1 MKLKKKLLTAAVC
14 LALSTGHT
22 LAMPTGGQI
31 VTGDDNISGFV
42 PNPESGATITFG
54 GNGVINWDA
63 FNIGANESLTFDVV
77 RDALAFNYVSGADIS
92 TILGHLTQSGEG
104 GMLLCNPNGIVVGN
118 GAVINANDFTM
129 MTMKLT
135 DDQLKNVFT
144 DGGSDILL
152 TAGKGKDGNP
162 ALIDIQSGANFNITD
177 KINLYGGRVAIAD
190 GVVISSEPDEINGG
204 IKNDDI
210 HIFAGN
216 EMQIENGEGGPD
228 LIKFNADKNN
238 TINVGKV
245 DLTANDNVSLIGG
258 SVSLDGTN
266 VSTKT
271 FDAHA
276 MSGLEHQSNS
286 IGIDGTY
293 TIDNVLSIN
302 NANISEEIVD
312 NYSTGA
318 AGGEITGGAVN
329 ISNSVIGSD
338 LEKGGMYIG
347 AMAADGAL
355 KISNSNMAMGE
366 MTLVALNRADK
377 VYVNEYTDGNDI
389 EITNSTI
396 AVGNSFDAHG
406 SSITLSDNSKL
417 SAKYGMLWAAS
428 NEQENAGKIDYHASA
443 SNEVSISNSELSFNS
458 GFAGDDAKY
467 NVNKLSVRGGK
478 ISVSNS
484 EITNTGAIS
493 LKSYNDENKGNITIS
508 NSDISVTGENNSGEY
523 EDMAVWSQGNIIIKD
538 SQLNSN
544 GHASVIATDNI
555 DNYLTYG
562 ADNKIA
568 ISGSSIT
575 APGKMRIYGSS
586 IDIMNGSSVESGND
600 LSIEAK
606 AEEIKGGTEDK
617 IEYVTKANA
626 DNILNVTADSKIKS
640 HGIGG
645 GTLEVIAGRAT
656 ISGHLYN
663 SKTEEEPFA
672 YDNAAGKI
680 TILADSSAVPD
691 PEPALP
697 ETPDVPVNPDVPV
710 TPDVPVEPIED
721 IDKITEDTP
730 VEKVVEIV
738 QKQVNTPAQANMAI
752 SQVVA
757 LNISNE
763 KKSDIVRTI
772 IENVEVSAE
781 ADTHVQNMSAAV
793 QNENSTAGVQA
804 GAATFTN
811 EVAGTDMVAD
821 VTVDGAE
828 V

>member
-14 LALSTGHT
+14 LALSTGHA

-31 VTGDDNISGFV
+31 MTGDKISGFV

-77 RDALAFNYVSGADIS
+77 KDALAFNYVSGADIS
-92 TILGHLTQSGEG
+92 TILGHLTQSGDG

-162 ALIDIQSGANFNITD
+162 ALIDIQSGANFEITD

-190 GVVISSEPDEINGG
+190 GVVISSEPDTQNGG

-228 LIKFNADKNN
+228 LIKFSADKNN

-258 SVSLDGTN
+258 SVSLDGTS

-276 MSGLEHQSNS
+276 MSGLEYKNYSTEGVYNK
-286 IGIDGTY
+286 
-293 TIDNVLSIN
+293 DNVVSVN
-302 NANISEEIVD
+302 NANIREVIAD
-312 NYSTGA
+312 KSTGA

-338 LEKGGMYIG
+338 SENGGMYIG
-347 AMAADGAL
+347 AMADGGAL
-355 KISNSNMAMGE
+355 KIDGSNMKMGAL
-366 MTLVALNRADK
+366 TLVALDSSKPSDK
-377 VYVNEYTDGNDI
+377 SIVNKYTVGNDI
-389 EITNSTI
+389 QITNSSI
-396 AVGNSFDAHG
+396 DVGSQFDAHG
-406 SSITLSDNSKL
+406 RRVIVADDSEID
-417 SAKYGMLWAAS
+417 ARYGMLWAAS
-428 NEQENAGKIDYHASA
+428 EEIYDEETNSIDYITDSDNEVKID
-443 SNEVSISNSELSFNS
+443 NSKLAFDCMLSEDEEKFER
-458 GFAGDDAKY
+458 
-467 NVNKLSVRGGK
+467 NKLSIRGDK
-478 ISVSNS
+478 ISVIDS
-484 EITNTGAIS
+484 EITNTGHIS
-493 LKSYNDENKGNITIS
+493 LKAYSGENKGNITVS
-508 NSDISVTGENNSGEY
+508 NSGIKVDVKGGKIEGIENLSLKSN
-523 EDMAVWSQGNIIIKD
+523 GNIIIKD
-538 SQLNSN
+538 STLTSN
-544 GHASVIATDNI
+544 DYASIIASADMDN
-555 DNYLTYG
+555 NNTYT
-562 ADNKIA
+562 ADNKIS

-586 IDIMNGSSVESGND
+586 IDIMNGAEIVAND
-600 LSIEAK
+600 NLSIEAK
-606 AEEIKGGTEDK
+606 SKDVYDGNNFVKTE
-617 IEYVTKANA
+617 ASA
-626 DNILNVTADSKIKS
+626 DNILNVTTDSKIKS
-640 HGIGG
+640 VDGDVKL
-645 GTLEVIAGRAT
+645 TAGRAT
-656 ISGHLYN
+656 IAGHLYKN
-663 SKTEEEPFA
+663 KTVEEPFEYEKA
-672 YDNAAGKI
+672 VGTI
-680 TILADSSAVPD
+680 TILADSSSVPD
-691 PEPALP
+691 SEPVLP
-697 ETPDVPVNPDVPV
+697 EIPDVPV
-710 TPDVPVEPIED
+710 TPDVPVAPIEGL
-721 IDKITEDTP
+721 DKITEDTP
-730 VEKVVEIV
+730 MDKVAEVI
-738 QKQVNTPAQANMAI
+738 QKQVNTLDQADKAI
-752 SQVVA
+752 SQVVK

-763 KKSDIVRTI
+763 KKAEVVRTI

-793 QNENSTAGVQA
+793 QNEDSVATVSAETASVGNETAGA
-804 GAATFTN
+804 
-811 EVAGTDMVAD
+811 DMSAD
-821 VTVDGAE
+821 VTVDGTDVQE
-828 V
+828 

>member
-14 LALSTGHT
+14 LALSTGHA

-31 VTGDDNISGFV
+31 MTGDKISGFV

-77 RDALAFNYVSGADIS
+77 HNALAFNYVSGADIS

-135 DDQLKNVFT
+135 DDQLKNVFK
-144 DGGSDILL
+144 DGGSNILL
-152 TAGKGKDGNP
+152 NAGKGKDGNP
-162 ALIDIQSGANFNITD
+162 ALIDIQSGANFEITD

-190 GVVISSEPDEINGG
+190 GVVISSEPDTQNGG

-228 LIKFNADKNN
+228 LIKFSADKNN

-245 DLTANDNVSLIGG
+245 DLTANDNVSFIGG
-258 SVSLDGTN
+258 SVSLDGTK

-276 MSGLEHQSNS
+276 VSGLEHQTPD
-286 IGIDGTY
+286 IAVDGIQNT
-293 TIDNVLSIN
+293 DNVVSIS
-302 NANISEEIVD
+302 NATIKTVNAD
-312 NYSTGA
+312 QYSTGVCDA
-318 AGGEITGGAVN
+318 DITGGVVNVSKSAISSDVDGGGIYIGALAVGGALNISDSNITASEYLTVTALNGEKPSYNYTKGNDVVIKNSVIDAGNTFEAYGYSIDVSDKSNIRAKNGRLWAASDEIFNDIYDGKYYALTDNTVN
-329 ISNSVIGSD
+329 ISNSK
-338 LEKGGMYIG
+338 L
-347 AMAADGAL
+347 
-355 KISNSNMAMGE
+355 
-366 MTLVALNRADK
+366 
-377 VYVNEYTDGNDI
+377 
-389 EITNSTI
+389 
-396 AVGNSFDAHG
+396 SFD
-406 SSITLSDNSKL
+406 SSSVEEGN
-417 SAKYGMLWAAS
+417 Y
-428 NEQENAGKIDYHASA
+428 
-443 SNEVSISNSELSFNS
+443 
-458 GFAGDDAKY
+458 Y
-467 NVNKLSVRGGK
+467 NVHGLSVRGGK
-478 ISVSNS
+478 ISVNNS

-508 NSDISVTGENNSGEY
+508 NSNISVTGKDVVDQDGGYENI
-523 EDMAVWSQGNIIIKD
+523 AIWSQGGIVLKD
-538 SQLNSN
+538 SMIHSN
-544 GHASVIATDNI
+544 DFASVIATENI
-555 DNYLTYG
+555 DDYLTYG

-586 IDIMNGSSVESGND
+586 IDIMNGSAVESGND

-606 AEEIKGGTEDK
+606 QSEAKDGTGTM
-617 IEYVTKANA
+617 YANA

-640 HGIGG
+640 HGVGG

-656 ISGHLYN
+656 IAGHLYN
-663 SKTEEEPFA
+663 TKTEEKPFE
-672 YDNAAGKI
+672 YDKAVGTI
-680 TILADSSAVPD
+680 TILADSSSVPD
-691 PEPALP
+691 PEPTLP
-697 ETPDVPVNPDVPV
+697 EIPDVPAA
-710 TPDVPVEPIED
+710 PIEGL
-721 IDKITEDTP
+721 DKITEDTP
-730 VEKVVEIV
+730 MDEVAEII
-738 QKQVNTPAQANMAI
+738 QKQVNTPDQANRAI
-752 SQVVA
+752 SQVVK

-763 KKSDIVRTI
+763 KKAEVVRTI

-793 QNENSTAGVQA
+793 QNEDSVATVSAETASVGNETAGA
-804 GAATFTN
+804 
-811 EVAGTDMVAD
+811 DMSAD
-821 VTVDGAE
+821 VTVDGTDVQE
-828 V
+828 

>member
-14 LALSTGHT
+14 LALSTGHA
-22 LAMPTGGQI
+22 LAMPTDGQI
-31 VTGDDNISGFV
+31 VTGGDNISGFV

-77 RDALAFNYVSGADIS
+77 HNALAFNYVSGADIS

-152 TAGKGKDGNP
+152 NAGKGKDGNP
-162 ALIDIQSGANFNITD
+162 ALIDIQSGANFKITD

-190 GVVISSEPDEINGG
+190 GVVISSEPDTQNGG

-216 EMQIENGEGGPD
+216 EMQIKNGEGGPD
-228 LIKFNADKNN
+228 LIKFSADKNN

-258 SVSLDGTN
+258 SVSLDGTS

-276 MSGLEHQSNS
+276 MSGLEYRNNS
-286 IGIDGTY
+286 KEGVCNK
-293 TIDNVLSIN
+293 DNVVSVN
-302 NANISEEIVD
+302 NANIREVIAD
-312 NYSTGA
+312 KSTGA
-318 AGGEITGGAVN
+318 ASGEITGGAVN

-338 LEKGGMYIG
+338 SENGGMFIG
-347 AMAADGAL
+347 ALADGGAL
-355 KISNSNMAMGE
+355 KIDDSDMDMDNL
-366 MTLVALNRADK
+366 TLVALDGAKPSNH
-377 VYVNEYTDGNDI
+377 YTKGNNI
-389 EITNSTI
+389 EIRNSFLN
-396 AVGNSFDAHG
+396 VGNSFDAHG
-406 SSITLSDNSKL
+406 YRIDISDKSNI

-428 NEQENAGKIDYHASA
+428 DETYNESTGNMDYHAFA
-443 SNEVSISNSELSFNS
+443 DNGVNISNSKLAFYSS
-458 GFAGDDAKY
+458 FAGDDAKY
-467 NVNKLSVRGGK
+467 DVNKLSIRGGK
-478 ISVSNS
+478 ISVNNS
-484 EITNTGAIS
+484 EITNTGAIF

-508 NSDISVTGENNSGEY
+508 NSNISVTGEDVVDQDGGY
-523 EDMAVWSQGNIIIKD
+523 ENIAIWSQGGIVLKD
-538 SQLNSN
+538 SAIHSN
-544 GHASVIATDNI
+544 DFASVIATENS

-575 APGKMRIYGSS
+575 APGKMCIYGSS
-586 IDIMNGSSVESGND
+586 IDIMNGSAVESGNH
-600 LSIEAK
+600 LTIEAK
-606 AEEIKGGTEDK
+606 AEEIKGGTENN
-617 IEYVTKANA
+617 IEYVTKANE
-626 DNILNVTADSKIKS
+626 DNILNVSADSKLKS
-640 HGIGG
+640 DDSVD
-645 GTLEVIAGRAT
+645 LLAGRAT
-656 ISGHLYN
+656 IAGHLYN
-663 SKTEEEPFA
+663 TKTEEEPFE
-672 YDNAAGKI
+672 YDKAVGTI
-680 TILADSSAVPD
+680 TILADSSSVPD
-691 PEPALP
+691 SEPVLP
-697 ETPDVPVNPDVPV
+697 EIPDVPVA
-710 TPDVPVEPIED
+710 PIEGL
-721 IDKITEDTP
+721 DKITEDTP
-730 VEKVVEIV
+730 MDEVAEII
-738 QKQVNTPAQANMAI
+738 QKQVNTPAQADKAI
-752 SQVVA
+752 SQVVE

-763 KKSDIVRTI
+763 KKAEVVRTI

-793 QNENSTAGVQA
+793 QNEDSVATVSAETASVGNETAGA
-804 GAATFTN
+804 
-811 EVAGTDMVAD
+811 DMSAD
-821 VTVDGAE
+821 VTVDGTDVQE
-828 V
+828 

>member
-1 MKLKKKLLTAAVC
+1 MKLKKKLLTAAIC
-14 LALSTGHT
+14 LALSTGHA

-31 VTGDDNISGFV
+31 VTGDKISGFV

-77 RDALAFNYVSGADIS
+77 HNALAFNYVSGADIS

-162 ALIDIQSGANFNITD
+162 ALIDIQSGANFKITD

-190 GVVISSEPDEINGG
+190 GVVISSEPDTQNGG

-228 LIKFNADKNN
+228 LIKFSADKNN

-258 SVSLDGTN
+258 SITMDGTS

-276 MSGLEHQSNS
+276 MSGLEYRNYSKEGVYNK
-286 IGIDGTY
+286 
-293 TIDNVLSIN
+293 DNVVSVN
-302 NANISEEIVD
+302 NANIREVIAD
-312 NYSTGA
+312 KSTGA
-318 AGGEITGGAVN
+318 ASGEITGGAVN

-338 LEKGGMYIG
+338 SENGGMYIG
-347 AMAADGAL
+347 AMADGGAL
-355 KISNSNMAMGE
+355 KIDDSDMDMDNL
-366 MTLVALNRADK
+366 TLVALDGAKPSNH
-377 VYVNEYTDGNDI
+377 YTKGNNI
-389 EITNSTI
+389 EIRNSFLN
-396 AVGNSFDAHG
+396 VGNSFDAHG
-406 SSITLSDNSKL
+406 YRIDISDKSNI

-428 NEQENAGKIDYHASA
+428 DETYNESTGNMDYHAFA
-443 SNEVSISNSELSFNS
+443 DNEVNISNSKLTFDSF
-458 GFAGDDAKY
+458 FAGDDAKY

-478 ISVSNS
+478 ISVNNS
-484 EITNTGAIS
+484 EITNTGAIF

-508 NSDISVTGENNSGEY
+508 NSNISVTGEDVVDQDGGY
-523 EDMAVWSQGNIIIKD
+523 ENIAIWSQGGIVLKD
-538 SQLNSN
+538 SAIHSN
-544 GHASVIATDNI
+544 DFASVIATENS

-586 IDIMNGSSVESGND
+586 IDIMNGAEIVAND
-600 LSIEAK
+600 NLSIEAK
-606 AEEIKGGTEDK
+606 SKDVYDGNNFVKTE
-617 IEYVTKANA
+617 ASA
-626 DNILNVTADSKIKS
+626 DNILNVTTDSKIKS
-640 HGIGG
+640 VDGDVKL
-645 GTLEVIAGRAT
+645 TAGRAT
-656 ISGHLYN
+656 IAGHLYN
-663 SKTEEEPFA
+663 TKTEEEPFE
-672 YDNAAGKI
+672 YDKAVGTI
-680 TILADSSAVPD
+680 TILADSSSVPD
-691 PEPALP
+691 SEPVLP
-697 ETPDVPVNPDVPV
+697 EIPDVPVA
-710 TPDVPVEPIED
+710 PIEGL
-721 IDKITEDTP
+721 DKITEDTP
-730 VEKVVEIV
+730 MDEVAEII
-738 QKQVNTPAQANMAI
+738 QKQVNTPAQADKAI
-752 SQVVA
+752 SQVVE

-763 KKSDIVRTI
+763 KKAEVVRTI

-793 QNENSTAGVQA
+793 QNEDSVATVSAETASVGNETAGA
-804 GAATFTN
+804 
-811 EVAGTDMVAD
+811 DMSAD
-821 VTVDGAE
+821 VTVDGTDVQE
-828 V
+828 

>member
-14 LALSTGHT
+14 LALSTGHA
-22 LAMPTGGQI
+22 LAMPTGGSV
-31 VTGDDNISGFV
+31 VTGGENISGFNE
-42 PNPESGATITFG
+42 NPVSGDVINFA

-77 RDALAFNYVSGADIS
+77 RDALAFNYVSGGDIS

-104 GMLLCNPNGIVVGN
+104 GMLLCNPNGILVGN

-152 TAGKGKDGNP
+152 NAGKGKDGNP
-162 ALIDIQSGANFNITD
+162 ALIDIQSGANFKITD

-228 LIKFNADKNN
+228 LIKFSADKNN

-258 SVSLDGTN
+258 SVSLDGTS

-276 MSGLEHQSNS
+276 MSGLEQKTNS
-286 IGIDGTY
+286 IAVDGVYNT
-293 TIDNVLSIN
+293 DNVVSIS
-302 NANISEEIVD
+302 NATIKTVNED
-312 NYSTGA
+312 KYSTGA
-318 AGGEITGGAVN
+318 CDAYITGGVVNVSKSAISSDVNGGGIYIGALAVGGALNISDSNITASEYLTVTALNGEKPSYNYTKGNDVVIKNSVIDAGNTFEVYGYSIDVSDKSSIRAKNGRLWAASDEIFNDIYNGKYYALPENTVN
-329 ISNSVIGSD
+329 ISNSK
-338 LEKGGMYIG
+338 L
-347 AMAADGAL
+347 
-355 KISNSNMAMGE
+355 
-366 MTLVALNRADK
+366 
-377 VYVNEYTDGNDI
+377 
-389 EITNSTI
+389 
-396 AVGNSFDAHG
+396 SFD
-406 SSITLSDNSKL
+406 SSSVEEGTYYDVH
-417 SAKYGMLWAAS
+417 
-428 NEQENAGKIDYHASA
+428 D
-443 SNEVSISNSELSFNS
+443 VSI
-458 GFAGDDAKY
+458 
-467 NVNKLSVRGGK
+467 RGGK
-478 ISVSNS
+478 ISVNNS

-493 LKSYNDENKGNITIS
+493 LKAYNDENKGNITIS
-508 NSDISVTGENNSGEY
+508 NSNISVTGEDVVDQDGSY
-523 EDMAVWSQGNIIIKD
+523 ENIAIWSQGGIVLKD
-538 SQLNSN
+538 SMIHSN
-544 GHASVIATDNI
+544 DFASVIATENI
-555 DNYLTYG
+555 DDYLTYG

-586 IDIMNGSSVESGND
+586 IDIMNGSAVEAGND

-606 AEEIKGGTEDK
+606 AEEIKGGTADN

-626 DNILNVTADSKIKS
+626 DNILNVSADSKIKS
-640 HGIGG
+640 HGVGG
-645 GTLEVIAGRAT
+645 GTLDVIAGRAT
-656 ISGHLYN
+656 IAGHLYN
-663 SKTEEEPFA
+663 TKTEEEPFE
-672 YDNAAGKI
+672 YDKAVGTI
-680 TILADSSAVPD
+680 TILADSSSVPD
-691 PEPALP
+691 SEPVLP
-697 ETPDVPVNPDVPV
+697 EIPDVPV
-710 TPDVPVEPIED
+710 TPDVPVAPIEGL
-721 IDKITEDTP
+721 DKITEDTP
-730 VEKVVEIV
+730 MDEIAEV
-738 QKQVNTPAQANMAI
+738 IQKQINTPAQADKAI
-752 SQVVA
+752 SQVVE

-763 KKSDIVRTI
+763 KKAEVVRTI

-793 QNENSTAGVQA
+793 QNEDSVATVSAETASVGNETAGA
-804 GAATFTN
+804 
-811 EVAGTDMVAD
+811 DMSAD
-821 VTVDGAE
+821 VTVDGTDVQE
-828 V
+828 

>member
-14 LALSTGHT
+14 LALSTGHA
-22 LAMPTGGQI
+22 LAMPAGGQI
-31 VTGDDNISGFV
+31 VTGDNISGFV

-77 RDALAFNYVSGADIS
+77 KNALAFNYVSGADIS

-104 GMLLCNPNGIVVGN
+104 GMLLCNPNGIMVGN

-135 DDQLKNVFT
+135 DDQLKNVFKA
-144 DGGSDILL
+144 GGSDILM
-152 TAGKGKDGNP
+152 TAGKDKAGNP
-162 ALIDIQSGANFNITD
+162 ALIDIQSGANFKITD

-190 GVVISSEPDEINGG
+190 GVVISSEPDEFNGG

-228 LIKFNADKNN
+228 LIKFSADKNN

-245 DLTANDNVSLIGG
+245 DLTANDNVSFIGG
-258 SVSLDGTN
+258 SVSLDGTK

-276 MSGLEHQSNS
+276 VSGLEAESDS
-286 IGIDGTY
+286 IGTDGTY
-293 TIDNVLSIN
+293 TVDNVLSIN
-302 NANISEEIVD
+302 NANISEVIAD
-312 NYSTGA
+312 QYSTGA
-318 AGGEITGGAVN
+318 ASGEITGGAVN
-329 ISNSVIGSD
+329 INNSVIGSD
-338 LEKGGMYIG
+338 SEIGGMYIG
-347 AMAADGAL
+347 AMADDGAL
-355 KISNSNMAMGE
+355 KISDSDMAMGAL
-366 MTLVALNRADK
+366 TLVALDGAKPSNH
-377 VYVNEYTDGNDI
+377 YTQGNNI
-389 EITNSTI
+389 EIQNSSI
-396 AVGNSFDAHG
+396 DVGSSFDAHG
-406 SSITLSDNSKL
+406 YRIDISNKSNI

-428 NEQENAGKIDYHASA
+428 DETYNESTGNMDYHAFSA
-443 SNEVSISNSELSFNS
+443 NEVNISSSKLSFDS
-458 GFAGDDAKY
+458 SFAGEDAKY

-478 ISVSNS
+478 ISVSDS

-508 NSDISVTGENNSGEY
+508 NSDISVIGEDNPGYY
-523 EDMAVWSQGNIIIKD
+523 EDIAVWSQGNIIIKD
-538 SQLNSN
+538 SQLNST
-544 GHASVIATDNI
+544 GHASVISTENL

-586 IDIMNGSSVESGND
+586 IDIMNSSAVESGND

-606 AEEIKGGTEDK
+606 QSEAKDGTGTM
-617 IEYVTKANA
+617 YANA

-640 HGIGG
+640 HGVGG

-656 ISGHLYN
+656 IAGHLYN
-663 SKTEEEPFA
+663 TKTEEEPFE
-672 YDNAAGKI
+672 YDKAVGKI
-680 TILADSSAVPD
+680 TILADSSSVPD
-691 PEPALP
+691 PEPVLP
-697 ETPDVPVNPDVPV
+697 EIPDVPVA
-710 TPDVPVEPIED
+710 PIEGLD
-721 IDKITEDTP
+721 EITEDTP
-730 VEKVVEIV
+730 MDKVAEVI
-738 QKQVNTPAQANMAI
+738 QKQVNTPAQADKAI
-752 SQVVA
+752 SQVVE

-763 KKSDIVRTI
+763 KKAEVVRTI

-781 ADTHVQNMSAAV
+781 ADTHVQNMSAAAQRDGGTSAASV
-793 QNENSTAGVQA
+793 ETVNAGSEVAGA
-804 GAATFTN
+804 GAA
-811 EVAGTDMVAD
+811 AD
-821 VTVDGAE
+821 VSVDGVE
-828 V
+828 VQE